1 MILRQASP
9 GEFSV
14 VGFCFVHGL
23 MDGESFLGPLPDPW
37 KLRLLSRNGSF
48 VPEYVNPLTDKQQS
62 EDPRLPPLADG
73 WKMLQRERTQDD
85 PEFFQD
91 FRNEQTGRVLNS
103 DPRLLPEALA
113 ERAVPLETFRLI

>member
-9 GEFSV
+9 EEFSV

-23 MDGESFLGPLPDPW
+23 MDGESLLGPLPVPW
-37 KLRLLSRNGSF
+37 KLRLLSRHGSF
-48 VPEYVNPLTDKQQS
+48 VPEYVNPLTDKHQS
-62 EDPRLPPLADG
+62 DDPRLQPLADG

-91 FRNEQTGRVLNS
+91 FRNEQTGEVLNS
-103 DPRLLPEALA
+103 DPRLLPEALTQ
-113 ERAVPLETFRLI
+113 RRVPLEIFRLI